1 MSRMFRLLVLPLLAS
16 SILIGASRAAD
27 GANRPTPEIV
37 QIKLAMSNVFLIK
50 AAKPVLIDAGTPRD
64 MATLREALSAQG
76 TRVEDLALIVLTHAH
91 SDHAGLALELRKAS
105 GAQVLLGKG
114 DAPMAKDG
122 HNDELKPTGFTARLL
137 KRFAIDPAFPAFE
150 PDLLV
155 EDSLDLRPWG
165 IAGRAIQRPGH
176 TPGSLVV
183 LFEDGRAVVGDLMLG
198 GYLGGAILPHRAGE
212 HYFHAD
218 LARNLENIRWLLA
231 QGAKE
236 FYLGHGGPVDRAAVI
251 EAFGVATPAA
261 PK

>member
-1 MSRMFRLLVLPLLAS
+1 
-16 SILIGASRAAD
+16 
-27 GANRPTPEIV
+27 
-37 QIKLAMSNVFLIK
+37 
-50 AAKPVLIDAGTPRD
+50 
-64 MATLREALSAQG
+64 
-76 TRVEDLALIVLTHAH
+76 
-91 SDHAGLALELRKAS
+91 
-105 GAQVLLGKG
+105 
-114 DAPMAKDG
+114 
-122 HNDELKPTGFTARLL
+122 
-137 KRFAIDPAFPAFE
+137 
-150 PDLLV
+150 
-155 EDSLDLRPWG
+155 LDLRPWG